1 MATIVI
7 RAARA
12 DDVPAMFEMLV
23 ASAAEQ
29 GHAQDLCVDVES
41 LREDGFGA
49 SPRFQALLAECDG
62 RTAGLALYF
71 FTYSTWTS
79 RNGLYLED
87 LYARP
92 ECRRLGVARALMERL
107 RAIAV
112 AQGCGRFEW
121 VVQRD
126 NAAAIRFYESLGAMA
141 LSSWRLMGQR
151 GGLRAKG

>member
-1 MATIVI
+1 MATLAI

-12 DDVPAMFEMLV
+12 DDVPAMFEMLE

-29 GHAQDLCVDVES
+29 GHAQDLCVDLER

-62 RTAGLALYF
+62 RPAGLALYF
-71 FTYSTWTS
+71 FTYSTWPS
-79 RNGLYLED
+79 RHGLYLED

-107 RAIAV
+107 RAIA
-112 AQGCGRFEW
+112 AEQGCGRLEW

-126 NAAAIRFYESLGAMA
+126 NAAAIRFYESLGATA
-141 LSSWRLMGQR
+141 LSSWQLMGWR
-151 GGLRAKG
+151 PR